1 MRNEE
6 EIQSQPNLLSLRQV
20 SVFAEYYDVAVNL
33 NIDLL
38 DQKCHQV
45 IIYFYYSCTQ
55 FVKL

>member
-20 SVFAEYYDVAVNL
+20 SVFAEHYDVAVKL

-38 DQKCHQV
+38 DQKCHQ
-45 IIYFYYSCTQ
+45 FSCTQ